1 MSVLARYVC
10 GYNSRLT
17 SVAVATHMLSTKTKI
32 YKKKNKKALH
42 SIYIMLVQGCT
53 IVQCNTYNMWRMCAC
68 GGIHSYATVGRL
80 LF

>member
-32 YKKKNKKALH
+32 YKKKKQKSAAFYL
-42 SIYIMLVQGCT
+42 YYAGTRV
-53 IVQCNTYNMWRMCAC
+53 YNRTM
-68 GGIHSYATVGRL
+68 
-80 LF
+80 